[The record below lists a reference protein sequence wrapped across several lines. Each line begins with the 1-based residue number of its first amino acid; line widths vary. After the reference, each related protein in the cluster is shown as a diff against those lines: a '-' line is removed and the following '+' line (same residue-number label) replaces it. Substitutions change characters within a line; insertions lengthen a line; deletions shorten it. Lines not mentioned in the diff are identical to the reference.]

1 MRISIAISIIIL
13 AIGLATG
20 LMHQRQLTTLR
31 KDREQLAKRAAKLG
45 VQVESRDPTGRSKLS
60 IRRQESS
67 DSPTLSVL
75 DQLSA
80 YRRAMEELRQS
91 GADCGPALQ
100 NQGFDLMERLMDL
113 DPEEMKQ
120 VIDSL
125 VADMPQPEQE
135 YSRRQM
141 IELSIQ
147 MLAEDHPDVALSLF
161 TNSRNLIEELEHGET
176 VITTSLA
183 NWAKKDPAAALAWI
197 HQNQEG
203 VPGID
208 RNEMISST
216 LAGAAKTD
224 PKFAFKLLSEVET
237 DKVHAIRAIAEAAH
251 SPDDRTATL
260 SAFRTYLTTVSDP
273 VERESLRKIALGG
286 FVESLSKESF
296 ETATSW
302 MGAQNFSAEER
313 DELVRA
319 LPEMATIEQSGKW
332 IEWMAHSLPPEKLG
346 ERVDQLVAPWTAM
359 DCHAV
364 AKWLGGQPDG
374 PAKTAAISAYA
385 KTVAEHEPQ
394 SAVQWAMTLPAGEE
408 RSKTLK
414 DIYQKW
420 PDSDSAA
427 KAAFAAEHGIT
438 SDPTNWK

>member
-1 MRISIAISIIIL
+1 MKASIILSVIIL
-13 AIGLATG
+13 IIGLAMG
-20 LMHQRQLTTLR
+20 LMNERQLATLR
-31 KDREQLAKRAAKLG
+31 SDRERLASRAAELG
-45 VQVESRDPTGRSKLS
+45 VHVESPLASDRPRPA
-60 IRRQESS
+60 RRQHEGRDHS
-67 DSPTLSVL
+67 TLPVL
-75 DQLSA
+75 EQLSA

-125 VADMPQPEQE
+125 VAERPQPEQE

-161 TNSRNLIEELEHGET
+161 TTSRNLIEELEHGET

-183 NWAKKDPAAALAWI
+183 NWAQKDPAAALALI
-197 HQNQEG
+197 HQNQESI
-203 VPGID
+203 PGID
-208 RNEMISST
+208 RNGMISST
-216 LAGAAKTD
+216 LAGAAKSD
-224 PKFAFKLLSEVET
+224 PKLAFKLLSEMET
-237 DKVHAIRAIAEAAH
+237 DKVHAIAMIAEAAK
-251 SPDDRTATL
+251 SPEDRTATL
-260 SAFRTYLTTVSDP
+260 SAFRSYLTSVSDQG
-273 VERESLRKIALGG
+273 ERDSLHKKMLAG
-286 FVESLSKESF
+286 FVESIGRESF

-302 MGAQNFSAEER
+302 MSGQNFSAEER

-364 AKWLGGQPDG
+364 AKWLGEEPDG
-374 PAKTAAISAYA
+374 PAKNAAISVYA
-385 KTVAEHEPQ
+385 KTVADEEPQ

-408 RSKTLK
+408 RQRTLTG
-414 DIYQKW
+414 IYQKW
-420 PDSDSAA
+420 PDKDAAA
-427 KAAFAAEHGIT
+427 KAAFAREHGIAP
-438 SDPTNWK
+438 DPASGR